1 MLHSFINVM
10 LRQRLLVVV
19 ISLVLIGFGLRATT
33 KLAVDAFPDVTNIQV
48 QVATLSLGRSPEEIE
63 RLITV
68 PVEIAMTGLP
78 GLVEMRSLN
87 KSGLS
92 LITLVFTDETDVYF
106 ARQLVLERLIGVR
119 DRLPAGV
126 SPELGPVSTG
136 LGEVYQYTLDHPDDG
151 ERELSVEELTERRT
165 IQDWVVRP
173 MLRSIPGVAEI
184 NSLGGYQKQYHVLI
198 NPERLR
204 HYDLTLSQVDHA
216 LAHNNAN
223 ASGNILALHAE
234 QYLIRTQGL
243 ITTLKDIENIVLKEI
258 DGVPVFV
265 RDVAEVKFG
274 AQVRQGAMIKG
285 GYTESAGGIVMMLR
299 GGNAKEIVTRIKEK
313 VADINERNLLP
324 DGLQIVSFY
333 DRTDLVDAALW
344 TVTKVLIEGIILVII
359 VLFIFLGD
367 VRSSLIVVATLI
379 VAPLITFI
387 VMNQQGISANLM
399 SLGGLAIAIGL
410 MVDSTVVVVEN
421 VYHRL
426 GHVGNTLKEKLRV
439 IADAV
444 VEIGTPL
451 IFGISIIILVF
462 LPLMTLE
469 GMEGKTFSPLAYT
482 IAIALAI
489 SLFVSLTLSPV
500 LCAYGLKGGADHDT
514 PVIAYLKARYR
525 KLLNKAL
532 ANEKTTIM
540 AAVGLLGTSFILFPF
555 LGTSFIPT
563 MKEGAL
569 TPVIIRA
576 PSISLENSVK
586 VETEA
591 MKLIAA
597 VPGVQSVVS
606 KLGRGESPADPAGP
620 NESDPIIT
628 LDPDSGRTQ
637 EEVDADIRKALS
649 VLPGVSI
656 VISQPIAQRVDE
668 MVTGVRSQV
677 AVKIFGD
684 DLEELR
690 VLSEKLARIIKSVKG
705 ARDIRIERLS
715 GQQSLV
721 VDIDRAAIARHGL
734 NVADVNELI
743 STAVGGKDITNVFE
757 GERRFSLVLRLPVE
771 YRDNVE
777 AIHDLLLRTPTKAPS
792 GNGNPI
798 LGGALIPLHSVATI
812 QVVDGPAQIS
822 REFAKR
828 RVVVGAN
835 VHDRDLGGFVEELQ
849 ELVAKEIQ
857 LPPGYYFE
865 WGGQFENME
874 RAMATL
880 SVIVPITIAAI
891 YFLLF
896 MLFNS
901 LKLAALII
909 MVLPFASI
917 GGVMGLFITG
927 EYLSVPA
934 SVGFIALW
942 GIAVLNGVVLIS
954 YVRSQREAGVDVP
967 TSVIRGCEQR
977 FRPVLMTATVA
988 MLALVPFL
996 FATGPGSEVQ
1006 RPLAVVVI
1014 GGLITS
1020 TLLTLVVLPILY
1032 RWFDVKPENETE
1044 QDNNNGN
1051 GDAVTSSAHASKQ
1064 VSDETADSA
1073 APGGAASIS
1082 VHPEAMPADT
1092 EPVKST

>member
-379 VAPLITFI
+379 VAPLITFM

-1051 GDAVTSSAHASKQ
+1051 GDAVTSSAHANKQ
-1064 VSDETADSA
+1064 VSDETVDSA